1 MKGSSCVPFPSSVGT
16 GSCGSSPGSVLAS
29 ALVSSVCYIPA
40 MGRGCSA
47 SAAKADGISVSSMH
61 AVRHTDKMR
70 FSMILFSSFL
80 MSGVVAAENVC
91 QYHSAVPEVP
101 AGCHSDC
108 IQNSLKQEARVSG
121 QVKQHWPANH
131 PLLEKFTF

>member
-1 MKGSSCVPFPSSVGT
+1 
-16 GSCGSSPGSVLAS
+16 
-29 ALVSSVCYIPA
+29 
-40 MGRGCSA
+40 
-47 SAAKADGISVSSMH
+47 
-61 AVRHTDKMR
+61 
-70 FSMILFSSFL
+70 

-108 IQNSLKQEARVSG
+108 IQNILKQEARVSG

-131 PLLEKFTF
+131 PLLEKCTF